1 MFRNLLYPLS
11 AIYWTLASLRRF
23 LYEKNII
30 KKKRLPK
37 PVISVG
43 NLSVGGTG
51 KTPIAISISKYLQN
65 QGFKVAVLS
74 RGYKRKSKEEIIKCD
89 NTLNAKSCGDEP
101 FLMVKKGIDVFVGK
115 DRYTSGMHALKIKDY
130 DFFILDDG
138 FQHFQLFRDF
148 NILVVDAG
156 KPFWKDKILPVGN
169 LREPKSFYKYADV
182 FLISRYKEQ
191 ADVINKLKEFGKPF
205 FITQERFDG
214 LIDLDNNK
222 IDFSFLKGKK
232 VSVISGLGNNLQ
244 FFNLVK
250 SLSKQYDFI
259 VEEFINLP
267 DHFDYKNFKFD
278 LNKTY
283 ITTEKDLVKINQKNV
298 YAVSYEILIPEEFY
312 KFMMEKI
319 HARAK
324 SD

>member
-1 MFRNLLYPLS
+1 LS

-30 KKKRLPK
+30 KKKRLSK

-51 KTPIAISISKYLQN
+51 KTPITISISKYLQN

-89 NTLNAKSCGDEP
+89 NTLNTEACGDEP
-101 FLMVKKGIDVFVGK
+101 FLMVKKGIDVYVGK
-115 DRYTSGMHALKIKDY
+115 DRYKSGMFALKIKDY

-169 LREPKSFYKYADV
+169 LREPKGFYKYADV
-182 FLISRYKEQ
+182 FLITRYKGQ
-191 ADVINKLKEFGKPF
+191 TDVINKLKEFGKPF

-244 FFNLVK
+244 FFDLVK

-259 VEEFINLP
+259 VEEFISLP

-298 YAVSYEILIPEEFY
+298 YAVGYEILIPEEFY
-312 KFMMEKI
+312 KFMMEEI

>member
-11 AIYWTLASLRRF
+11 AIYWTIVSLRRF

-30 KKKRLPK
+30 KKKRLSK

-89 NTLNAKSCGDEP
+89 NTLNTEACGDEP

-115 DRYTSGMHALKIKDY
+115 DRYKSGMYALKIKDY

-169 LREPKSFYKYADV
+169 LREPRSFYKYADV
-182 FLISRYKEQ
+182 FLITRYKGQ
-191 ADVINKLKEFGKPF
+191 ADVIDKLKELGKPF
-205 FITQERFDG
+205 FITQERLDG

-312 KFMMEKI
+312 KFMMERI

-324 SD
+324 SN

>member
-1 MFRNLLYPLS
+1 
-11 AIYWTLASLRRF
+11 
-23 LYEKNII
+23 LYEKSII
-30 KKKRLPK
+30 EKKRLPK

-51 KTPIAISISKYLQN
+51 KTPITISISKYLQN

-89 NTLNAKSCGDEP
+89 NTLNTEACGDEP

-115 DRYTSGMHALKIKDY
+115 DRYKSGLYALRIKDY

-182 FLISRYKEQ
+182 LLITRYIGQ
-191 ADVINKLKEFGKPF
+191 ADVIDKLKEFGKPF

-259 VEEFINLP
+259 IEEFIDLP

-278 LNKTY
+278 RNKTY

-312 KFMMEKI
+312 KFMMERI

>member
-1 MFRNLLYPLS
+1 
-11 AIYWTLASLRRF
+11 
-23 LYEKNII
+23 LYEKSII

-51 KTPIAISISKYLQN
+51 KTPIAITISKYLQN

-101 FLMVKKGIDVFVGK
+101 FLMVKKGMDVFVGK
-115 DRYTSGMHALKIKDY
+115 DRYKSGMYALKIKDY

-182 FLISRYKEQ
+182 FLITRYKGQ
-191 ADVINKLKEFGKPF
+191 ADVIDKLKEFGKPF

-298 YAVSYEILIPEEFY
+298 YAVSYEILISEEFY
-312 KFMMEKI
+312 KFMMERI

>member
-1 MFRNLLYPLS
+1 LS
-11 AIYWTLASLRRF
+11 AIYWTIASLRRF

-30 KKKRLPK
+30 KKKRLSK

-89 NTLNAKSCGDEP
+89 NTLNAEACGDEP

-115 DRYTSGMHALKIKDY
+115 DRYKSGMYALKIKDY

-182 FLISRYKEQ
+182 FLITRYKGQ
-191 ADVINKLKEFGKPF
+191 ADVIDKLKEFGKPF

-312 KFMMEKI
+312 KFMMERI